1 MTTTTNQAGQD
12 IPRIQSID
20 LLRGLIMIIMAIDH
34 VRVYSGLPA
43 GGPTAGIFF
52 TRWITHYCAP
62 GFAFFAGTSAFL
74 YFMKTSPAFDEAT
87 SADKNII
94 ALRRFLVTRGLLL
107 VVFELTL
114 VRFSWMFNF
123 NYPDFTFAGVIWM
136 LGWCMVLFAAFVR
149 LKPMTLIFTGVAIIL
164 AQQAFYY
171 VPSIFPE
178 SVRGY
183 VEYVWQVFYPVTS
196 SGGGALLSANA
207 GLPEFFG
214 IKIFYV
220 LIPWIG
226 VMMSGYG
233 FGQVL
238 LMEPARRDRIC
249 IRVGLVVTGLFVAI
263 GSLVAMASVSDL
275 PFLFR
280 LLGQQKYPPTQLYIM
295 MTLGPLIALIPW
307 AEKVKGKIAE
317 VVVVIGR
324 VPMFYYLLHIPLIHL
339 AAFVV
344 NIVLFGAIH
353 QDWYGRAPF
362 VTVPEDQRWG
372 LPLLYITWAVA
383 VLVLAVACRWYAA
396 YKLSHPEKKWLKY
409 I

>member
-1 MTTTTNQAGQD
+1 MSATTNKVAYFETARYKGD
-12 IPRIQSID
+12 NMLRIQSID

-43 GGPTAGIFF
+43 GGPTTGIFF

-74 YFMKTSPAFDEAT
+74 FFMKTSDIG
-87 SADKNII
+87 S
-94 ALRRFLVTRGLLL
+94 LRKFLITRGLLL
-107 VVFELTL
+107 VVFELTII
-114 VRFSWMFNF
+114 RFSWMFNF
-123 NYPDFTFAGVIWM
+123 NYSDFAFTGVIWM

-149 LKPMTLIFTGVAIIL
+149 LKPMTLTFIGVAIIL
-164 AQQAFYY
+164 GQQAFYY
-171 VPSIFPE
+171 VPFIFPE
-178 SVRGY
+178 SIRSY
-183 VEYVWQVFYPVTS
+183 IEYVWQVFYPVAST
-196 SGGGALLSANA
+196 GGGAVLSANV
-207 GLPEFFG
+207 GLSEFLG
-214 IKIFYV
+214 LKVFYV

-226 VMMSGYG
+226 VIMAGYG

-238 LMEPARRDRIC
+238 LIDPPRRNRIC
-249 IRVGLVVTGLFVAI
+249 MRMGLIIIGLFVAV
-263 GSLVAMASVSDL
+263 GSVVALSSSSDL
-275 PFLFR
+275 PFLFK

-295 MTLGPLIALIPW
+295 MTLGPLIALVPW

-317 VVVVIGR
+317 AIVVIGR

-344 NIVLFGAIH
+344 NIILFGAIH
-353 QDWYGRAPF
+353 QDWYERAPF

-372 LPLLYITWAVA
+372 LPLLYITWAVL
-383 VLVLAVACRWYAA
+383 VLVLYIACRWYAA
-396 YKLSHPEKKWLKY
+396 YKFVHPEKKWLQF